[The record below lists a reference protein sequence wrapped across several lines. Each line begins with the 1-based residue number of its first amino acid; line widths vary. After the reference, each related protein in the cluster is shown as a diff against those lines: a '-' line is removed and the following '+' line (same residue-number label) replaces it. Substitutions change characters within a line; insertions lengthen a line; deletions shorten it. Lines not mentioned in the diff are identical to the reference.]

1 MRGAAFVFTPCIQ
14 AVIPLPLAFTA
25 FNLMLYVLRNRSRLK
40 SSNFLEASRPI
51 SVQFIMQYLCKA
63 VCHIQHRI
71 GRCSESVSCF
81 EC

>member
-40 SSNFLEASRPI
+40 NSNFLDAS
-51 SVQFIMQYLCKA
+51 KT
-63 VCHIQHRI
+63 H
-71 GRCSESVSCF
+71 
-81 EC
+81 